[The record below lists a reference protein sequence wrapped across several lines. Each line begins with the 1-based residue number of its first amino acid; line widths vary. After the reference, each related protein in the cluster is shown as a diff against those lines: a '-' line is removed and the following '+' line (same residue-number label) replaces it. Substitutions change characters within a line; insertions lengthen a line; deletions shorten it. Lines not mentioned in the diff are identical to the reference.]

1 MRLLLSFVANMLLLS
16 NTLIL
21 FFKNELN
28 FIKSLTMQ
36 HFIQIPKS
44 FLVWGFSV
52 QFTLSRTLLKQ
63 EIYSLIVQTVLNI
76 SYFPQTH

>member
-52 QFTLSRTLLKQ
+52 QFT
-63 EIYSLIVQTVLNI
+63 
-76 SYFPQTH
+76 